1 MRSPQ
6 HLPCA
11 KNARSMH
18 DTVCH
23 AWSNAHEHHILTTSV
38 TAKASREHKDMY
50 KRRIVCSK
58 RKPQDAPRGI
68 HCGKENIEN
77 SMTKPAYRKTQSCRH
92 IEARRA
98 RLLLLL
104 TAGRTPVQLLFHK
117 EKEGLRTDAG
127 LRKHKY
133 RSQVHV
139 RSSAAEGSRLAS
151 RAKSEASEGIAGRG
165 AGRRTAYVVNH
176 PTIDQD
182 LEALGQEHRA
192 NLSVLTCLRISEKPV
207 APASIFFMYL
217 RDKYEARALRFW

>member
-1 MRSPQ
+1 M
-6 HLPCA
+6 
-11 KNARSMH
+11 
-18 DTVCH
+18 
-23 AWSNAHEHHILTTSV
+23 
-38 TAKASREHKDMY
+38 
-50 KRRIVCSK
+50 KRHRC
-58 RKPQDAPRGI
+58 RQ
-68 HCGKENIEN
+68 IEI
-77 SMTKPAYRKTQSCRH
+77 A
-92 IEARRA
+92 AA
-98 RLLLLL
+98 LLLLL
-104 TAGRTPVQLLFHK
+104 LAASCMPLQRLFHK

-192 NLSVLTCLRISEKPV
+192 NLSVLTCLRISE
-207 APASIFFMYL
+207 ST
-217 RDKYEARALRFW
+217 

>member
-1 MRSPQ
+1 M
-6 HLPCA
+6 
-11 KNARSMH
+11 
-18 DTVCH
+18 
-23 AWSNAHEHHILTTSV
+23 
-38 TAKASREHKDMY
+38 
-50 KRRIVCSK
+50 
-58 RKPQDAPRGI
+58 
-68 HCGKENIEN
+68 
-77 SMTKPAYRKTQSCRH
+77 
-92 IEARRA
+92 
-98 RLLLLL
+98 
-104 TAGRTPVQLLFHK
+104 QLLFHK

-207 APASIFFMYL
+207 APASTKKVPERRVLTSSFECAVKWWFCAHL
-217 RDKYEARALRFW
+217 ESGSDVRRDLVDATTIVVESYRIAIRITT